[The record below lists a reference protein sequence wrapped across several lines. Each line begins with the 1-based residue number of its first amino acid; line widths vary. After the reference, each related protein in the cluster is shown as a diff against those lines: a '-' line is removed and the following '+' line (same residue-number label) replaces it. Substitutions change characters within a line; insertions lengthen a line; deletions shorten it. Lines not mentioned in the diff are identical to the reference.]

1 MKVLPGT
8 GVNVKPPGR
17 TAPIPSAVTFT
28 VARNAAPGSPNSGVT
43 SWHVVVLEQF
53 AVTCAPTPASV
64 NRTVVPPGLTLK
76 LLPVSVTAVPP
87 VIGPVFGDNV
97 PVGGAT

>member
-1 MKVLPGT
+1 
-8 GVNVKPPGR
+8 
-17 TAPIPSAVTFT
+17 
-28 VARNAAPGSPNSGVT
+28 
-43 SWHVVVLEQF
+43 
-53 AVTCAPTPASV
+53 V